1 LHLLYGGNL
10 VSVNSGEVLFAEGD
24 FKETMYIVLSG
35 KMEIYKTNK
44 SIAIRTV
51 GDFFGAMGLM
61 ESKPRSASLRAIS
74 NSILLELDKNAFF
87 SYLDTRPKI
96 ILGNNENFFGA

>member
-1 LHLLYGGNL
+1 LRLLYEGNL
-10 VSVNSGEVLFAEGD
+10 VSVNSGEVLLAEGD
-24 FKETMYIVLSG
+24 FKETMCIVLSG
-35 KMEIYKTNK
+35 KMEIYKINK

-51 GDFFGAMGLM
+51 GDFFGEMGLM

-87 SYLDTRPKI
+87 FVPGYTPKSYIGKQ
-96 ILGNNENFFGA
+96 